1 MKKIGLI
8 LFVAIVLLTFGIL
21 VFASGKNDK
30 ELKIK
35 NIVVK
40 NTNYL
45 FDYEIKNII
54 NEDVI
59 DVKKDSINIIKV
71 YAKINS
77 NQYIEK
83 SNLYYDD
90 ENLIVEITERKP
102 IAYVIQNKETKFLS
116 NDFKILEY
124 RKISNYLDLPVL
136 HLIGSKSISELN
148 NLEKLFTFLND
159 SKVKFL
165 KSHISEIFY
174 NTSNSEVDFILT
186 ENAVKVKLGYS
197 KDWEKNIKKL
207 ENYWLT
213 ISFRERNNINFID
226 LRWEKRIVIS

>member
-1 MKKIGLI
+1 M
-8 LFVAIVLLTFGIL
+8 FVAIVLLTFGIL
-21 VFASGKNDK
+21 VFASGKKDK

-35 NIVVK
+35 NIIVK

-90 ENLIVEITERKP
+90 ENLIIEITERKP

-116 NDFKILEY
+116 NDFKILEF

-136 HLIGSKSISELN
+136 HLIGNKSISELN
-148 NLEKLFTFLND
+148 NLEKLFAFLND

-213 ISFRERNNINFID
+213 ISLRERNNINFID

>member
-1 MKKIGLI
+1 MKRIGLI
-8 LFVAIVLLTFGIL
+8 SFVAIVLLTFGIL
-21 VFASGKNDK
+21 VFASGKKDK
-30 ELKIK
+30 EVKIK
-35 NIVVK
+35 NIIVK
-40 NTNYL
+40 NTKYL

-54 NEDVI
+54 NKDVI
-59 DVKKDSINIIKV
+59 DIKKDSINIIKV
-71 YAKINS
+71 YAKINK

-90 ENLIVEITERKP
+90 ESLVVEITERMP

-116 NDFKILEY
+116 NDFKLLDY
-124 RKISNYLDLPVL
+124 RKIGNYLDLPVL
-136 HLIGSKSISELN
+136 HLIGNKSISELK
-148 NLEKLFTFLND
+148 NLDQLFAFLND

-174 NTSNSEVDFILT
+174 NTTSSEVDFILT

-197 KDWEKNIKKL
+197 NDWEKNIKKL

-213 ISFRERNNINFID
+213 ISLRERNNINSID
-226 LRWEKRIVIS
+226 LRWDKRIVIS